1 MKLSASLVFCLL
13 LATPA
18 VGAPT
23 SPPGRRA
30 TAQASGEQAPRRK
43 AERPPRAATDPLDAQ
58 RRAAAISLL
67 TSLADKART
76 FRDGTL
82 RARAQARAADALW
95 ESDPELA
102 RTLFRRAWADAA
114 AADREIERKREEDR
128 KAQLASG
135 GVAMQKR
142 APELR
147 AEVLR
152 LAGRR
157 DRALGEE
164 FLALLAQPDEKDS
177 AQAGAGDLPYGVSP
191 AEAQRLGLALKLLEE
206 GDTARAV
213 QFAEPALGRAST
225 PSLKFLSALREKDAP
240 TADKLFT
247 TLVARA
253 AADPEA
259 DANTVSLLVSYV
271 FTPFKYFTSYKT
283 SGTGMASGP
292 DAPAPGVTPALRG
305 SFMRAAAQ
313 ILLRPTT
320 PQEYDNTSAGRTGSY
335 IIIRRLLPLFEQHA
349 PDLTPALNARAAS
362 LLPDVP
368 ERLRAAEA
376 EGGFSLSKPER
387 AAPRDAV
394 QAALERAERTTGVA
408 ERDEIYAAT
417 AVSAVWQGDPRA
429 QVIVDKIA
437 DTDLLRRVRSFTDF
451 AFVQN
456 ALNKKDAEEAVARAR
471 KADLTPLQRAWTL
484 ERAAD
489 LLAKTDRAGAVALL
503 DEAEASAR
511 RIADDDAGRAQAFLA
526 VATRYEKLDRP
537 RAWELMN
544 EVVKAANSAP
554 AFTGEDG
561 EMTLRFKSKRGG
573 WMTSFDVEEF
583 NLSGLLSALAAED
596 LNRAVQLTDGF
607 TNEAA
612 RTSAVIAVAR
622 SVLVREELTAPG
634 WTGGSTP

>member
-1 MKLSASLVFCLL
+1 VRLFLAAVLVGLL
-13 LATPA
+13 L
-18 VGAPT
+18 GAPAAVAQA
-23 SPPGRRA
+23 PQKKVERQPRAEVDPLAAQRRA
-30 TAQASGEQAPRRK
+30 TA
-43 AERPPRAATDPLDAQ
+43 AA
-58 RRAAAISLL
+58 LL

-76 FRDGTL
+76 FRDGVL

-95 ESDPELA
+95 ELDPEQSRA
-102 RTLFRRAWADAA
+102 LFRHAWADAD

-135 GVAMQKR
+135 GVAMQSA

-152 LAGRR
+152 LASRR

-164 FLALLAQPDEKDS
+164 FLALLARPDEKES
-177 AQAGAGDLPYGVSP
+177 ARAGAGDLSYGISA
-191 AEAQRLGLALKLLEE
+191 AELQRLDLALKLLEE
-206 GDTARAV
+206 GDMARAV
-213 QFAEPALGRAST
+213 QFVEPALGRASI
-225 PSLKFLSALREKDAP
+225 PSLKFLSALREKEAA
-240 TADKLFT
+240 TADRLFT

-253 AADPEA
+253 AADPDS

-283 SGTGMASGP
+283 SGTGMSSGK
-292 DAPAPGVTPALRG
+292 DTPAPDVVPALRT
-305 SFMRAAAQ
+305 SLMRAAAQ

-335 IIIRRLLPLFEQHA
+335 IIIKRLLPLFEQHA
-349 PDLTPALNARAAS
+349 PDLTAALNARAAS

-376 EGGFSLSKPER
+376 EGGFSLSKSER

-394 QAALERAERTTGVA
+394 QAALERAERTQGVA
-408 ERDEIYAAT
+408 ERDEIYAAA
-417 AVSAVWQGDPRA
+417 AVNATMQGDPRA
-429 QVIVDKIA
+429 PEIIDKIVDA
-437 DTDLLRRVRSFTDF
+437 DLLRRVRSFTDF

-456 ALNKKDAEEAVARAR
+456 ALNKKDAEAAVARAR

-489 LLAKTDRAGAVALL
+489 LTSKTDRAGTVALL
-503 DEAEASAR
+503 NEALVEAR
-511 RIADDDAGRAQAFLA
+511 RIADDDPGRAQALVA
-526 VATRYEKLDRP
+526 VATRYEKLDRA

-544 EVVKAANSAP
+544 EVVKAANSVP

-561 EMTLRFKSKRGG
+561 EMSVRFKSKRGG

-583 NLSGLLSALAAED
+583 NLAGVLSALAAED
-596 LNRAVQLTDGF
+596 MNRAIQLTDGF

-612 RTSAVIAVAR
+612 RVSAIVAVAR
-622 SVLVREELTAPG
+622 SVLRKG
-634 WTGGSTP
+634 N

>member
-1 MKLSASLVFCLL
+1 MRHFPTVVLVGLL
-13 LATPA
+13 LGSPA
-18 VGAPT
+18 AGAPG
-23 SPPGRRA
+23 SLSGRSS
-30 TAQASGEQAPRRK
+30 TAQASSDQAPRK
-43 AERPPRAATDPLDAQ
+43 KGERPPRAEADPFVAQ
-58 RRAAAISLL
+58 RRATAVSLL

-76 FRDGTL
+76 FRDGVL

-95 ESDPELA
+95 ELDPEQSRA
-102 RTLFRRAWADAA
+102 LFHRAWADAD

-135 GVAMQKR
+135 GVAMQSA

-164 FLALLAQPDEKDS
+164 FLTQLAQPAEKDS
-177 AQAGAGDLPYGVSP
+177 AQADAGDLPRSISP
-191 AEAQRLGLALKLLEE
+191 AELQRLGLALKLLEE

-213 QFAEPALGRAST
+213 QFAEPALGRASI
-225 PSLKFLSALREKDAP
+225 PSLKFLSALREKDAT
-240 TADKLFT
+240 TADKLFGS
-247 TLVARA
+247 LVARSS
-253 AADPEA
+253 ADPEA
-259 DANTVSLLVSYV
+259 DANSVSLLVSYV

-283 SGTGMASGP
+283 SGTGMSSGP
-292 DAPAPGVTPALRG
+292 DTPTQDVAPALR
-305 SFMRAAAQ
+305 SSLMRAAAQ

-335 IIIRRLLPLFEQHA
+335 IIIKRLLPLFEQHA
-349 PDLTPALNARAAS
+349 PDLTVALNARAAS

-376 EGGFSLSKPER
+376 DGGFSLAPKP
-387 AAPRDAV
+387 APRDPV
-394 QAALERAERTTGVA
+394 QAALERAERTTGTA
-408 ERDEIYAAT
+408 ERDEIYAVAALNAT
-417 AVSAVWQGDPRA
+417 FRNDPRA
-429 QVIVDKIA
+429 PEIVDKIVDA
-437 DTDLLRRVRSFTDF
+437 DLLRRVRSFTDF

-456 ALNKKDAEEAVARAR
+456 ALNKKDAEAAVARAR

-484 ERAAD
+484 ERAAG
-489 LLAKTDRAGAVALL
+489 LLAKTDRSGAIVLL
-503 DEAEASAR
+503 DEATAEAR
-511 RIADDDAGRAQAFLA
+511 RIADDDPGRAQALLA
-526 VATRYEKLDRP
+526 MATRYEQLDRA

-561 EMTLRFKSKRGG
+561 EMSVRFKSKRGG

-583 NLSGLLSALAAED
+583 NLAGVAL
-596 LNRAVQLTDGF
+596 G
-607 TNEAA
+607 A
-612 RTSAVIAVAR
+612 RRGEYEPGRTAHGR
-622 SVLVREELTAPG
+622 VR
-634 WTGGSTP
+634 